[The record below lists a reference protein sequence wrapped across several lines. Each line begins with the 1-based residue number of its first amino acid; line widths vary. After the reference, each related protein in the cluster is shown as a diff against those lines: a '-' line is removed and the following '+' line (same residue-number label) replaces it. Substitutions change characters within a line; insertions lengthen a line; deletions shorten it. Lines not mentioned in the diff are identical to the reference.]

1 MSDGAVIHKHYL
13 LVVSIIKTACNYL
26 MMEVQD
32 IDRSTNELEL
42 KSNVLVWVFIT
53 LKRHYDDGSSYKENI

>member
-42 KSNVLVWVFIT
+42 KSNVLVWVFIA